1 MKKKIVAVLV
11 AAMTVLG
18 IAACGS
24 KTESAQPQEP
34 VQEETAEEEETAQA
48 PEAAEETAEAEAGAD
63 TPEDAAET
71 EETAEAAG
79 GLEEILASADG
90 QLADILAAGKLVAAM
105 EGDWAPWSFHDA
117 QTNEIIGFDA
127 DVARAVG
134 EKLGVEVEIVEA
146 PWESLFAGLDAGR
159 YDMVVNGVE
168 VTEERAG
175 KYDFTTPYGYIR
187 TALIVRSDN
196 EDIKTFEDLAGKK
209 TVNSIAS
216 TYMTLA
222 ESYGATA
229 TGVSTLDATLQNV
242 LDGRADATLNANVS
256 FYDYMSVHPDAQLKV
271 VAQTEEASEVSIP
284 LRKGEASLK
293 AAVDAAIEELRE
305 EGKLGEIS
313 TTYFGDDISVNQ

>member
-1 MKKKIVAVLV
+1 MD
-11 AAMTVLG
+11 G
-18 IAACGS
+18 IDEIKSLRKAC
-24 KTESAQPQEP
+24 
-34 VQEETAEEEETAQA
+34 
-48 PEAAEETAEAEAGAD
+48 
-63 TPEDAAET
+63 EDME
-71 EETAEAAG
+71 
-79 GLEEILASADG
+79 LENREILAKYTDG

-271 VAQTEEASEVSIP
+271 VAQTEDASEVSIP